1 VDVLKLA
8 AQGTSCNMLREMVT
22 GRVNLDCLV
31 DGNGQEQARS
41 SHRDREMGQDAC
53 VHCAWM
59 IEGGPPTG
67 AVRPRVF
74 VVCLAALTT
83 CTRAGS

>member
-1 VDVLKLA
+1 MQP
-8 AQGTSCNMLREMVT
+8 QGPRDVT
-22 GRVNLDCLV
+22 GRVYT
-31 DGNGQEQARS
+31 E
-41 SHRDREMGQDAC
+41 
-53 VHCAWM
+53 AWM

-74 VVCLAALTT
+74 VVSLAALTT